1 MSFDIV
7 PLEQEHLRD
16 VINLITL
23 HDEDDGESAEY
34 DFQHGLEDHWVGLRN
49 GKAIGISGYRQVPST
64 DGTGYLSWTYVHP
77 DHTNQRIGRSL
88 LNFVIGESRSSG
100 TKKMFVKVSNYDD
113 GSNVYQYGV
122 KLYESAGFR
131 EELTNLDFYDIGE
144 DQVIFGLELD
154 TSFKESVEIKDER
167 PTIRFDGIFNIS
179 ETEGAYTFSWNVQKN
194 PLFGPRSFTV
204 QDLYTGLRA
213 VHEDGGRIVFLT
225 FPSNLPLIHKPL
237 QEAGF
242 KYVGSL
248 KNYFELGIDEM
259 HFVHRMEE

>member
-7 PLEQEHLRD
+7 PFEKQHVND

-23 HDEDDGESAEY
+23 HDEDDGEAADY
-34 DFQHGLEDHWVGLRN
+34 DFKHDLEDHWVGLLDE
-49 GKAIGISGYRQVPST
+49 KVVAISGYRKVPST
-64 DGTGYLSWTYVHP
+64 DGTSYLSWTYVHP
-77 DHTNQRIGRSL
+77 DHCNQGIGRSL
-88 LNFVIGESRSSG
+88 LNYVIGEAKSSG
-100 TKKMFVKVSNYDD
+100 SKKMFVKVSNYDD
-113 GSNVYQYGV
+113 GSNVYQFAI

-131 EELTNLDFYDIGE
+131 EELINLDFYDVDE
-144 DQVIFGLELD
+144 DQLIFGLELD
-154 TSFKESVEIKDER
+154 SRTSESIEVKEER

-179 ETEGAYTFSWNVQKN
+179 ETDGAYTFSWNVQKN
-194 PLFGPRSFTV
+194 PLFGARSFTV

-237 QEAGF
+237 QESGF

-248 KNYFELGIDEM
+248 KHYFELGIDEM
-259 HFVHRMEE
+259 HFVHRMET